1 MDTQEARRVA
11 SDFLATYRDKRYA
24 ELTKLI
30 GTTQT
35 HEITAPSGVR
45 YQVELQVLWDDPNK
59 PNDVVRVTVAVDD
72 GGVRAFMPVSE
83 ALLVGPDAGDAHVAS
98 NNRWRGP

>member
-11 SDFLATYRDKRYA
+11 SDFLATYRDKPYA
-24 ELTKLI
+24 QLAKLV

-35 HEITAPSGVR
+35 HEISAPSGVR
-45 YQVELQVLWDDPNK
+45 YQVELQVFWDDK
-59 PNDVVRVTVAVDD
+59 PDGVVRVTVAVDD
-72 GGVRAFMPVSE
+72 GGVRAFMPISE
-83 ALLVGPDAGDAHVAS
+83 ALVVGPDAPDAHVAS